1 MGGWAPAQERQRQV
15 SSFYAIFKSLFM
27 TLLLLYL
34 SIWSEEGARRRRLR
48 RDLGKEAQMGTDDSA
63 RGTAGSTV
71 SRIMVNRVRRGAS
84 GEGKAHECLIPT
96 ARNLVQIHVS
106 KVLTRP
112 FGWCFKAALFHA
124 HMCTPTVHVKMD
136 WPSGGH
142 ALHSRAPSCRPSLSF
157 LPFQLQTSPSRF
169 HCQPLNPKP

>member
-84 GEGKAHECLIPT
+84 GEGKAHECLIQPHEISYKYMCRRSSLVLSDGASRPPSFT
-96 ARNLVQIHVS
+96 PICARP
-106 KVLTRP
+106 R
-112 FGWCFKAALFHA
+112 
-124 HMCTPTVHVKMD
+124 CTSRWTGPA
-136 WPSGGH
+136 GGTPYT
-142 ALHSRAPSCRPSLSF
+142 RAPPRVVPRF
-157 LPFQLQTSPSRF
+157 PFCPFNYKRRHRVFTVSP
-169 HCQPLNPKP
+169 

>member
-1 MGGWAPAQERQRQV
+1 VGGWAPAQERQRQV

-84 GEGKAHECLIPT
+84 SEGKAHECLLQPHEISYKYMC
-96 ARNLVQIHVS
+96 RS
-106 KVLTRP
+106 VLTRP